1 MPHAL
6 ARPGNRAVLKRSMDS
21 IKENNADI
29 VARAAAKEA
38 PLRASH
44 WLIPYADHHPL
55 EEVAFSPGFIHA
67 EVLGS
72 SPVR

>member
-1 MPHAL
+1 M
-6 ARPGNRAVLKRSMDS
+6 LKRSMDL

-29 VARAAAKEA
+29 VALVAAKEA
-38 PLRASH
+38 PFRASH
-44 WLIPYADHHPL
+44 WLIHFADHHPL
-55 EEVAFSPGFIHA
+55 EEVAFSPAFIDA